1 MKVKGPLMSMKAKG
15 SFNCITFKDVNLEGD
30 KHMTVAHLK
39 NKRKKPVTN
48 KKTKEAFK
56 AAVSLWKELTPEEKE
71 LWNKLEYENEDNK
84 SPWQAELSGYHKMIK
99 INVKLLLKNKEM
111 VRTPG

>member
-1 MKVKGPLMSMKAKG
+1 MKVKGPLMSMKAIG
-15 SFNCITFKDVNLEGD
+15 SFDCITFKDVNLEGN

-48 KKTKEAFK
+48 KKTNEAFK

-71 LWNKLEYENEDNK
+71 LWDKLEYENKDNIN
-84 SPWQAELSGYHKMIK
+84 PWQAELSGYHRMVRT
-99 INVKLLLKNKEM
+99 NVKLLFEGKDMMRK
-111 VRTPG
+111 PG